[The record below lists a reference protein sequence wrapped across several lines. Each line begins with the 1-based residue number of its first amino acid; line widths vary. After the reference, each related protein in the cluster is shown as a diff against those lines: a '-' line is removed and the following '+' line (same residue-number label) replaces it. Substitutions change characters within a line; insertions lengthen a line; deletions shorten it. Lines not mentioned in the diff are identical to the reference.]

1 MKIIESKIEKLEDP
15 FGILTGERYEIILT
29 LDIDE
34 EDVLYS
40 KNGIVLNLIF
50 AVEGEQAKIAQ
61 YHFIEKT
68 TELVLDYALLDDEI
82 KEVTNYCR
90 QLVESM

>member
-40 KNGIVLNLIF
+40 ENGIVLNLIF

-82 KEVTNYCR
+82 KEVTSYCR
-90 QLVESM
+90 QLVESI